1 MVYLSNLLQGGVYL
15 GFIKHLFSNRKTS
28 TYTLMVI
35 PGKYGSLKSLQIPR
49 WIISSSILIALSF
62 FISISIFIHDYV
74 NLKKE
79 SRKNL
84 DSIKSLQSIRDIQ
97 NQELNNYKEIEDELK
112 VRLEELKKL
121 ETQLNGRVKSS
132 TEGNAKAVAMAPS
145 LDEGV
150 SINELDNKI
159 QSLYSLIESTDNKA
173 AAEQKIP
180 NRLPYIGR
188 ITSDYGSRPNPIRS
202 RGRSEFHHGI
212 DIAGPYR
219 SKIASAAD
227 GIVEYAG
234 WMASYGNTII
244 INHQNGYT
252 SLYGHNSKLL
262 VKKGQRVARG
272 QIISLMGS
280 TGRSTGTHV
289 HFEIRLNGT
298 SVNPLKIKKGV

>member
-1 MVYLSNLLQGGVYL
+1 
-15 GFIKHLFSNRKTS
+15 
-28 TYTLMVI
+28 MVI

-49 WIISSSILIALSF
+49 WIISSSILIVLSF
-62 FISISIFIHDYV
+62 FISLSIFIHNYV

-79 SRKNL
+79 SQKNL
-84 DSIKSLQSIRDIQ
+84 DNIESLQSVRDIQ
-97 NQELNNYKEIEDELK
+97 NQELNNYKVIEDELK

-121 ETQLNGRVKSS
+121 ETQLKGRLDSS
-132 TEGNAKAVAMAPS
+132 TEVETKAVAMASS

-150 SINELDNKI
+150 SIEELDNKI
-159 QSLYSLIESTDNKA
+159 QSLYSLIESTDKKA
-173 AAEQKIP
+173 AAERKIP

-219 SKIASAAD
+219 SKIAAAAD

-234 WMASYGNTII
+234 WMASYGNAII

-252 SLYGHNSKLL
+252 TLYGHNTKLL
-262 VKKGQRVARG
+262 VKKGQKVTRG
-272 QIISLMGS
+272 QVISLMGS

-289 HFEIRLNGT
+289 HFEVRFNGT
-298 SVNPLKIKKGV
+298 SVNPLKITKGV